1 MSNLNAHLQKKPR
14 FKQLSYELED
24 GSLVTTQA
32 VVIPG
37 IIKSVANNTRAM
49 KNSRGT
55 EYRLATVQTWNPST
69 KILEIKS
76 AQIIEASYEMHY
88 ESFMPE
94 SEVEV
99 LLQFDEALQKT
110 FGKVQLPSIESFDFN
125 SYAAVA
131 KGFQVEDQLV
141 KQEEVA

>member
-24 GSLVTTQA
+24 GSVVSTQG
-32 VVIPG
+32 VVIPA
-37 IIKSVANNTRAM
+37 IIKSVSTSTRTM

-55 EYRLATVQTWNPST
+55 EYRIATVQTWNPSMQ
-69 KILEIKS
+69 KLETKS

-99 LLQFDEALQKT
+99 LLQFDEVSQKT
-110 FGKVQLPSIESFDFN
+110 YGKIQLPTIESFDFN

-131 KGFQVEDQLV
+131 KGFKFENQVAE
-141 KQEEVA
+141 EEVA